1 VIHTII
7 SLGSNPQLI
16 QQAAAVVLVPEAE
29 KKSEIRQA
37 AGIWMILT
45 VEVWFDSTA
54 KGPMPDR
61 SRMLALCSSMAL
73 APHLIA
79 FL

>member
-45 VEVWFDSTA
+45 VEAHHLTR
-54 KGPMPDR
+54 GHTHNPTCRRR
-61 SRMLALCSSMAL
+61 SR
-73 APHLIA
+73 LIEK
-79 FL
+79 FW